1 MKRKHI
7 IIILIFLCPLNVLA
21 GEENEHEIIHN
32 LYSSEFDEA
41 KSLPTSI
48 ELEIDITRIKLNKK
62 EPREILAIFAHP
74 YFCGSRGCKTVIL
87 TKTENN
93 KWVNILPNII
103 THGNIEIKNDIN
115 FGYSSIS
122 FDGGVLFKYTGN
134 GYEVSKP

>member
-1 MKRKHI
+1 MKREHI
-7 IIILIFLCPLNVLA
+7 FIVLLLLFPIAVLA
-21 GEENEHEIIHN
+21 DSESEQEIIHN

-48 ELEIDITRIKLNKK
+48 ELELDITRIELNKK
-62 EPREILAIFAHP
+62 EPKEILAIFEHP
-74 YFCGSRGCKTVIL
+74 YYCGSRGCKTVLL
-87 TKTENN
+87 TKAENN

-103 THGNIEIKNDIN
+103 THGNIEITNDIN

-122 FDGGVLFKYTGN
+122 FDDGVVFKYTGK